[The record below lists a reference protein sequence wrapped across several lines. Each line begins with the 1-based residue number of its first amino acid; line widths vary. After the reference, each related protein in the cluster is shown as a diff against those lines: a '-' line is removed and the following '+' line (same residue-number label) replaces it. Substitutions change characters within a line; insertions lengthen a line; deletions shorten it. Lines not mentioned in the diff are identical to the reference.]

1 MQKQQ
6 ASKSAKG
13 NSPTRKRRSPEEIRQ
28 RVAEAAREEFSRN
41 GFTGATT
48 AAIAR
53 RAEVTEAQLFRYYES
68 KGALFRE
75 AVFEWLDRH
84 LSQFNVRHNAQP
96 ADGRNIRDQARL
108 YISELQSFIE
118 QHSRLFLS
126 LVVAEAYA
134 PEDIAGV
141 GEVDSLHAYF
151 ERGAATMTERLQ
163 GRPRVDPK
171 LMVRVSFAAVL
182 ANVIFKDWIFPRG
195 LASDKEID
203 DAIVDFVI
211 EGINANEDPGLAE
224 ADDEKGDSDER

>member
-1 MQKQQ
+1 METMSIQKKAGTEQVRP
-6 ASKSAKG
+6 AS
-13 NSPTRKRRSPEEIRQ
+13 RKRRSSGEIRQ
-28 RVAEAAREEFSRN
+28 LVLEAAREEFSRN

-53 RAEVTEAQLFRYYES
+53 RAEVTEAQLFRYYAS
-68 KGALFRE
+68 KGELFRE

-84 LSQFNVRHNAQP
+84 LAEFNARYIPDAG
-96 ADGRNIRDQARL
+96 DGRNVRDQARL
-108 YISELQSFIE
+108 YISELQAFIE

-134 PEDIAGV
+134 PDEIAGV

-151 ERGAATMTERLQ
+151 ERGAATMAGRLKK
-163 GRPRVDPK
+163 RPRVDPK

-182 ANVIFKDWIFPRG
+182 ANVMFRDWIFPRG
-195 LASDKEID
+195 MASDGEVS

-211 EGINANEDPGLAE
+211 EGINANKDPGLAE
-224 ADDEKGDSDER
+224 TGDG